1 MTTAELDAL
10 LKRGKTAVEMGHAH
24 TARECFLAILE
35 ADSQH
40 EAAWFG
46 LSQLVEEVEEQRICL
61 ENVLT
66 LNPNNLKAEQLL
78 AQLSETAESPRPSR
92 LRPALTPAGALLYPD
107 RLQETD
113 TWPQAEKHTPPEI
126 LYTDRSTFDDVWSRE
141 TDICAYCAQE
151 VQPDDKKCPRCQ
163 RKLAIWQYRYE
174 KPSTSLHIYWVLVVG
189 LGQLFLIQSFY
200 DVVIQRDLLRSILS
214 ISLMSVCFVLAA
226 GIYFRQ
232 LWAHFLTMGFLVGFL
247 FMQLITWLVPFS
259 LAGVPLQGIDP
270 TISNV
275 VGGLFDGFGG
285 FLRIFQMVAAI
296 LAFVYAVMVVMP
308 DFERVTLRR
317 LAWVSKRAKLAS
329 DYHLLAKEFA
339 SADMW
344 ATAVLHWQY
353 AVSREPTQPT
363 YMLYLGRAYE
373 HLGFAERSRDI
384 LQTALQHSKQPVQQ
398 ESIRELLQE
407 LDHFQNNEGVTVKRD
422 A

>member
-10 LKRGKTAVEMGHAH
+10 LQRGKTAVEMGHPQI
-24 TARECFLAILE
+24 ARECFLAILE

-46 LSQLVEEVEEQRICL
+46 LSQVVEAVEEQRICL

-66 LNPNNLKAEQLL
+66 LNPDNLKAELLL
-78 AQLSETAESPRPSR
+78 AQLSETAESPRPGPH
-92 LRPALTPAGALLYPD
+92 RPALTPAGAMLYPD
-107 RLQETD
+107 RWQEQETD
-113 TWPQAEKHTPPEI
+113 DLPPPEKHTRPEI

-151 VQPDDKKCPRCQ
+151 VEPADKKCPRCQ
-163 RKLAIWQYRYE
+163 RKLATWQYRYE
-174 KPSTSLHIYWVLVVG
+174 KPSTSLHIYWVLVAG

-214 ISLMSVCFVLAA
+214 ISLMVICFVLAA

-270 TISNV
+270 SISKV
-275 VGGLFDGFGG
+275 VGGLFDGFGS

-339 SADMW
+339 GAEMW

-363 YMLYLGRAYE
+363 YMLYLGRAYKQ
-373 HLGFAERSRDI
+373 LGFAERSRDI
-384 LQTALQHSKQPVQQ
+384 LQTALQHSKQTSQQ
-398 ESIRELLQE
+398 EAIRELLQE
-407 LDHFQNNEGVTVKRD
+407 LDKS
-422 A
+422 